1 MDTQIIESI
10 LSTWDATVNNKLSSF
25 QGSDEEK
32 HVSALQSIYLV
43 ESFDFAR
50 GI

>member
-10 LSTWDATVNNKLSSF
+10 LSTWDTVMNKKLVSF

-32 HVSALQSIYLV
+32 HVPLFQNI
-43 ESFDFAR
+43 
-50 GI
+50 